1 MSFRAIGGGPTG
13 KAAGGGMVGKVD
25 ARGGAAKKEAVG
37 GRATKNKFC
46 LTYKENRL
54 KSGVFILTYFS
65 VI

>member
-13 KAAGGGMVGKVD
+13 KAAGGGMVGKV
-25 ARGGAAKKEAVG
+25 AVG

-54 KSGVFILTYFS
+54 KSGVFILTHFS